1 MELKPNNPV
10 ASSQEKYIVLFEDY
24 VAHDMKS
31 HELNAAI
38 AVEMDCKHN
47 IDLLDKI
54 IIFAKQMTAGKS
66 VSYTL

>member
-1 MELKPNNPV
+1 M
-10 ASSQEKYIVLFEDY
+10 LFEDY

-31 HELNAAI
+31 HELSDAI

-66 VSYTL
+66 VSNTL